1 MGVGVKWLPDFKVV
15 FGAHHPER
23 SKKKHWGNRCVEPSE
38 AHIRALRFAKL
49 ERPKK
54 SCSLGLL
61 ENLLQIIIHHYPI
74 FSHSGLELSIAMFRL
89 PEGKPDIA
97 QPSLFIF
104 CLRLYSTMISIYAF
118 CIDTCYTVFS
128 FQVPLVIWRFPSSH
142 GTLSH
147 PAMFIGFPWNKPSS
161 DWGIPMTTW
170 NPPSVQAK
178 ELLLCLLTLAISRE
192 MGSGWETLCFIS
204 SGL

>member
-1 MGVGVKWLPDFKVV
+1 MLFTWQAG
-15 FGAHHPER
+15 H
-23 SKKKHWGNRCVEPSE
+23 
-38 AHIRALRFAKL
+38 
-49 ERPKK
+49 
-54 SCSLGLL
+54 
-61 ENLLQIIIHHYPI
+61 LLQIIIHHYPI

-161 DWGIPMTTW
+161 DWGTPMTTW
-170 NPPSVQAK
+170 NPPSVHLFKPRNFCYAPWH
-178 ELLLCLLTLAISRE
+178 LRFRE
-192 MGSGWETLCFIS
+192 RWEVVEKPMFY
-204 SGL
+204 

>member
-1 MGVGVKWLPDFKVV
+1 MVARFQSSVWSPSPRAKQEETLGEPLCWAF
-15 FGAHHPER
+15 R
-23 SKKKHWGNRCVEPSE
+23 SSYTGSKICQTRAAKKKLFTRLAGKFTSN
-38 AHIRALRFAKL
+38 
-49 ERPKK
+49 
-54 SCSLGLL
+54 
-61 ENLLQIIIHHYPI
+61 HYPSLSYI
-74 FSHSGLELSIAMFRL
+74 FPLRIGIVHCHVPIAGGQTRYRTAIIVHFL
-89 PEGKPDIA
+89 LTAI
-97 QPSLFIF
+97 
-104 CLRLYSTMISIYAF
+104 LYYDNAF

-161 DWGIPMTTW
+161 DCGIPMTTW

>member
-1 MGVGVKWLPDFKVV
+1 MVARFQSSVWSPSPRAKQEETLGEPLCWAFRISYTGSKICQTRAAKKRLFTWLA
-15 FGAHHPER
+15 G
-23 SKKKHWGNRCVEPSE
+23 
-38 AHIRALRFAKL
+38 
-49 ERPKK
+49 
-54 SCSLGLL
+54 
-61 ENLLQIIIHHYPI
+61 NLLQIIIHHYPI

-170 NPPSVQAK
+170 NPHLFKPRSFCYASWHWRFRERWEVVEKPYVLSVRDYNI
-178 ELLLCLLTLAISRE
+178 L
-192 MGSGWETLCFIS
+192 
-204 SGL
+204 